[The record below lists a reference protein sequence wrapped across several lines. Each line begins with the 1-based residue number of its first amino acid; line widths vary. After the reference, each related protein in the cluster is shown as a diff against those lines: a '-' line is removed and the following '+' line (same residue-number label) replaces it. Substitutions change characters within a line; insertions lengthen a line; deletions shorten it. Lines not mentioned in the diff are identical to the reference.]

1 MRISRK
7 LLSLLLCLV
16 LAVGLLPLVGAPAA
30 AMVDGDWEYESENG
44 LDACLTAYNGS
55 ATSIEIPSTVG
66 SNLRVTILGS
76 NLFHEDSTIVSV
88 TIPDT
93 VETIGSYVF
102 SHTGIKSITIPASVK
117 TINKCAFFD
126 CNSLSSVTLKSG
138 LVTIGESAF
147 NDCNALRSITIP
159 SSVKTI
165 DYSAFKN
172 CYALESVML
181 PESGT
186 TLGKYAF
193 AGCSSLKSIKIPS
206 GQTTIEECSFQ
217 SCTYLESVTIPK
229 SVKVVDVNAFYACT
243 HLQSVYYEGSEAD
256 KAKISIRGTD
266 GNQPLKDATWYCA
279 SEAPVLQSPT
289 VVTEGVR
296 LEWSAVTGASQYR
309 VYRRDNES
317 GSWSGWGTV
326 AKTVKGTSWTDPE
339 VTVGKSY
346 KYRVRAYV
354 SGAWTEYSNAESITV
369 TPPVAPGPS
378 LSIKPKVGRIVLN
391 WTAIPDAT
399 QYRVYRRD
407 NEYGGWSSWKVAAKG
422 VKATS
427 WTDTTVFDNCAYK
440 YRVRAYVNGAWTDYS
455 NALTGSPIAPPE
467 LLATTA
473 PGKVNLSWTAV
484 PGASQYRVYRC
495 YYDEAQGKWLDFVMV
510 RRLTS
515 GTTWTDTDVT
525 ADVAYNY
532 RVRAYVNGEWT
543 EYSNDESVLGQ

>member
-16 LAVGLLPLVGAPAA
+16 LSVGLLPLVGAPAA

-102 SHTGIKSITIPASVK
+102 SHTVIKSITIPASVK

-172 CYALESVML
+172 CYALESVTL

-279 SEAPVLQSPT
+279 SEAPALQSPT

-339 VTVGKSY
+339 VTVGKSLCERRLD
-346 KYRVRAYV
+346 RVFQCGIHHRDASCRARSV
-354 SGAWTEYSNAESITV
+354 PVDQAE
-369 TPPVAPGPS
+369 
-378 LSIKPKVGRIVLN
+378 GRENRPELDCH
-391 WTAIPDAT
+391 T
-399 QYRVYRRD
+399 RRD
-407 NEYGGWSSWKVAAKG
+407 
-422 VKATS
+422 
-427 WTDTTVFDNCAYK
+427 
-440 YRVRAYVNGAWTDYS
+440 
-455 NALTGSPIAPPE
+455 
-467 LLATTA
+467 
-473 PGKVNLSWTAV
+473 AV
-484 PGASQYRVYRC
+484 P
-495 YYDEAQGKWLDFVMV
+495 
-510 RRLTS
+510 RLS
-515 GTTWTDTDVT
+515 
-525 ADVAYNY
+525 A
-532 RVRAYVNGEWT
+532 R
-543 EYSNDESVLGQ
+543 